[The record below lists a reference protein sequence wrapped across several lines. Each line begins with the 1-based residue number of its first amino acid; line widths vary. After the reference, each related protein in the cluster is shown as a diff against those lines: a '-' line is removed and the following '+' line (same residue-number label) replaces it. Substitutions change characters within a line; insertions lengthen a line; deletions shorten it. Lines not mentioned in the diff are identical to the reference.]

1 MESKN
6 ILIKDA
12 TIISN
17 EIKKSSLLIQND
29 KIVEIS
35 DKLSV
40 NDADEVINAS
50 GKVLIPGLVNTH
62 THLSMTLMRGLAD
75 DMPLDTWLNNYI
87 WPVEA
92 ELNPEYCYAGAL
104 VACAEMI
111 RSGTT
116 CFNDMYFYMD
126 HVAKAADEAGLRGII
141 SHGMID
147 FGDEDKRR
155 QEFKESIRIIKKCH
169 NTGNGRIQVAFGPH
183 SPYTCSQE
191 LLSQVKRKASKYG
204 VRIHIHVS
212 ETQKEVFDILEAHGK
227 RPFEYL
233 DELGFLGSEVTAAHA
248 VWLSKNEIDIIKHS
262 EVKLSHNPSSNMKLS
277 SGVSPVSGLLNKD
290 VCVSIGTDGP
300 ASNNNM
306 DMFEEMK
313 LTALL
318 QKVTTMDPTVLNA
331 EEVFKMATI
340 NGAKSL
346 GLEDQIGSIEVGK
359 KADITLIDAR
369 SPQLTPFRN
378 PISHIVYSANG
389 GNVDTVICNGE
400 ILMKNRKLLTL
411 DENMILEAAQNAS
424 EELLS
429 KQ

>member
-1 MESKN
+1 
-6 ILIKDA
+6 
-12 TIISN
+12 
-17 EIKKSSLLIQND
+17 
-29 KIVEIS
+29 
-35 DKLSV
+35 
-40 NDADEVINAS
+40 
-50 GKVLIPGLVNTH
+50 
-62 THLSMTLMRGLAD
+62 
-75 DMPLDTWLNNYI
+75 
-87 WPVEA
+87 
-92 ELNPEYCYAGAL
+92 
-104 VACAEMI
+104 
-111 RSGTT
+111 
-116 CFNDMYFYMD
+116 
-126 HVAKAADEAGLRGII
+126 
-141 SHGMID
+141 
-147 FGDEDKRR
+147 
-155 QEFKESIRIIKKCH
+155 
-169 NTGNGRIQVAFGPH
+169 
-183 SPYTCSQE
+183 
-191 LLSQVKRKASKYG
+191 
-204 VRIHIHVS
+204 
-212 ETQKEVFDILEAHGK
+212 
-227 RPFEYL
+227 
-233 DELGFLGSEVTAAHA
+233 
-248 VWLSKNEIDIIKHS
+248 
-262 EVKLSHNPSSNMKLS
+262 MKLS

>member
-1 MESKN
+1 MENKN

-12 TIISN
+12 IIISN
-17 EIKKSSLLIQND
+17 EIKKGSLLIQND

-35 DKLSV
+35 NKIGV
-40 NDADEVINAS
+40 NDADEVIDAS
-50 GKVLIPGLVNTH
+50 GKILIPGLVNTH

-75 DMPLDTWLNNYI
+75 DMPLETWLNNYI

-111 RSGTT
+111 KSGTT
-116 CFNDMYFYMD
+116 CFNDMYFFMD
-126 HVAKAADEAGLRGII
+126 NVAKAADEAGLRGII

-147 FGDEDKRR
+147 FGDEDKRK
-155 QEFKESIRIIKKCH
+155 QEFTESIRIIKKCH
-169 NTGNGRIQVAFGPH
+169 NTGDGRIQVAFGPH

-191 LLSQVKRKASKYG
+191 LLKEVKREATKYG

-212 ETQKEVFDILEAHGK
+212 ETQKEVSDILEVHGK

-233 DELGFLGSEVTAAHA
+233 DEIGFLGSEVTAAHA
-248 VWLSKNEIDIIKHS
+248 VWLSKNEIELIKQS

-277 SGVSPVSGLLNKD
+277 SGISPVSELLQKKA
-290 VCVSIGTDGP
+290 CVSIGTDGP

-313 LTALL
+313 ITSLL
-318 QKVTTMDPTVLNA
+318 QKVATMDPTVLKA

-359 KADITLIDAR
+359 KADITLIDSR

-400 ILMKNRKLLTL
+400 ILMKNRELITL
-411 DENMILEAAQNAS
+411 DESMILEAAQNAS

-429 KQ
+429 KR